1 MMLVKKYELGEFKVY
16 LMATSR
22 ESFYIVLINGI
33 NSQIIQM
40 KDHGFEE
47 SSEVFDY
54 LIQTGGNNLL
64 ENIKVEME

>member
-22 ESFYIVLINGI
+22 ESFYAVLINGV
-33 NSQIIQM
+33 NSQIITM

-54 LIQTGGNNLL
+54 LVELGSKKLID
-64 ENIKVEME
+64 NIEIESE